1 MNFYGIF
8 NLPPKC
14 NKLLRN
20 LFPESKKE
28 VQTFLWSK
36 MPRNTMIDPNRVDD
50 LVLGGGLKQDM
61 LKRRECA
68 FKSHWLDEFVRS
80 QYQITADSALR
91 GFFRLS
97 FEKFL

>member
-1 MNFYGIF
+1 MVRNS
-8 NLPPKC
+8 PPVSKTSGR
-14 NKLLRN
+14 KFLLS
-20 LFPESKKE
+20 E
-28 VQTFLWSK
+28 
-36 MPRNTMIDPNRVDD
+36 MPRNAVIDPNRVDH